1 MSDCEHE
8 ITAKCRF
15 LDFGESIVTLYWTSP
30 LVSNTQSQVRGNSS
44 LFWAEEAAWG
54 CPAPPPQ
61 LAPGRYTAALTEL
74 QAAHTLRAQYGPC
87 TVTAATAQSPFLHWG
102 ALAQHPAPAWALWAT
117 APCCTLTRCS
127 PYHTHVGPHN
137 AVLAQHT
144 CLMYH
149 KNTNWL
155 PTEIRE
161 ENMHSYSS
169 ANYDLLTANFIP
181 MAIAP
186 KAAS

>member
-1 MSDCEHE
+1 MQVSWLWGKHRYLVLNVT
-8 ITAKCRF
+8 IGFQHTKPGQ
-15 LDFGESIVTLYWTSP
+15 GELLP
-30 LVSNTQSQVRGNSS
+30 LLSRRGCMGLPS
-44 LFWAEEAAWG
+44 
-54 CPAPPPQ
+54 PPPPSWL
-61 LAPGRYTAALTEL
+61 LAATLLPSPSCRLLTHCERS
-74 QAAHTLRAQYGPC
+74 TDRAQWLQLQPRAPSC
-87 TVTAATAQSPFLHWG
+87 TEEHWPNTRLLPERYEQQLH
-102 ALAQHPAPAWALWAT
+102 AVLWHVV
-117 APCCTLTRCS
+117 PLT
-127 PYHTHVGPHN
+127 THVGPHN

-181 MAIAP
+181 TAIAP

>member
-54 CPAPPPQ
+54 CPAPPPPNWL
-61 LAPGRYTAALTEL
+61 LAATLLPSPSCRLLTHCERS
-74 QAAHTLRAQYGPC
+74 TDRAQWLQLQPRAPSC
-87 TVTAATAQSPFLHWG
+87 TEEHWPNTRLLPERYEQQLH
-102 ALAQHPAPAWALWAT
+102 AVLWHVV
-117 APCCTLTRCS
+117 PLT
-127 PYHTHVGPHN
+127 THVGPHN

-181 MAIAP
+181 TAIAP

>member
-1 MSDCEHE
+1 MQVSWLWGKHRYLVLNVT
-8 ITAKCRF
+8 IGFQHTKPGQ
-15 LDFGESIVTLYWTSP
+15 GELLPLLSRGGCMGLPSP
-30 LVSNTQSQVRGNSS
+30 
-44 LFWAEEAAWG
+44 
-54 CPAPPPQ
+54 PPPQ

-102 ALAQHPAPAWALWAT
+102 ALAQHPAPAWALRAT